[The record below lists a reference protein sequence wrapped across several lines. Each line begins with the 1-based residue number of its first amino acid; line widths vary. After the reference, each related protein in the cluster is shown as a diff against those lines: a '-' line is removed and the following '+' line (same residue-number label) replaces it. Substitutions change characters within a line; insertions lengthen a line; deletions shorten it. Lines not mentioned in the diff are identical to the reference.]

1 MVVAFLGVDG
11 SGKST
16 IIEAFMR
23 HVRSD
28 WPDIQYVHF
37 RPTYLHRGK
46 GEGKPV
52 VDPHSGRQRG
62 VLMSLIKLLYFVV
75 EYNYAFH
82 FHYKKTRDLVI
93 FDRYYYD
100 AIADPK
106 RIKNSAPLGA
116 AKFLSRFIPQPD
128 LTFYLYAPA
137 EVMFERK
144 KEVPID
150 ALIEIS
156 STYMGLTSIADF
168 HKVST
173 ATSVEETLK
182 RVLEVYNK
190 FNGRTVA

>member
-1 MVVAFLGVDG
+1 MKVMVVAFLGVDG

-37 RPTYLHRGK
+37 RPTFIYRGK
-46 GEGKPV
+46 GEDKPV
-52 VDPHSGRQRG
+52 VDPHSGQQRG

-82 FHYKKTRDLVI
+82 FHYKRTNDLVV

-100 AIADPK
+100 VIADPK
-106 RIKNSAPLGA
+106 RIKNSAPLWI
-116 AKFLSRFIPQPD
+116 AKFLGKFIPQPD
-128 LTFYLYAPA
+128 ITFYLYAPP

-144 KEVPID
+144 KEIPID
-150 ALIEIS
+150 ELINIS
-156 STYMGLTSIADF
+156 SRYMG
-168 HKVST
+168 
-173 ATSVEETLK
+173 
-182 RVLEVYNK
+182 
-190 FNGRTVA
+190 